1 MIPGMI
7 QSTAAE
13 LSALFREHGE
23 DHLADRIDHT
33 MQLDRDELPEGI
45 LEMFRH
51 GMGGLL
57 DRGSARMVR
66 TTSRRLP
73 FVTRLADQLYT
84 EGPSDE
90 TPGRRLIFDRRT
102 APALGTGCRPA
113 AQRGQGRGTCLRRYR
128 WTDPL
133 RLVPAPAT
141 IERWR

>member
-57 DRGSARMVR
+57 DRGLR
-66 TTSRRLP
+66 TDGQDDEQATALRD
-73 FVTRLADQLYT
+73 RLADQLYT
-84 EGPSDE
+84 E
-90 TPGRRLIFDRRT
+90 
-102 APALGTGCRPA
+102 
-113 AQRGQGRGTCLRRYR
+113 AQAMKRQ
-128 WTDPL
+128 D
-133 RLVPAPAT
+133 
-141 IERWR
+141 ID